1 MLQEQTVE
9 EHYGLL
15 YINTRAHART
25 NICAEIIRQTNT
37 LTYTHRIF
45 WKPIL
50 SALTERMKW
59 MDTALDADWSIEHSN
74 CAKIHHIITA
84 MTWNTCA
91 SGQFVYHCT
100 LHIQTNYECC
110 MSVTAKYFYHVVK
123 MQSDHCYI
131 SLTLNLERNVLTRGQ
146 QPFTHER

>member
-9 EHYGLL
+9 ERYRLL

-25 NICAEIIRQTNT
+25 NICAEIIRQTDT

-50 SALTERMKW
+50 SALTKRMQR
-59 MDTALDADWSIEHSN
+59 MDADWSIERSN
-74 CAKIHHIITA
+74 CAKIHNIITA
-84 MTWNTCA
+84 MRWNTCA
-91 SGQFVYHCT
+91 SGQCVYHCT
-100 LHIQTNYECC
+100 LHTQINYERC
-110 MSVTAKYFYHVVK
+110 MSVTDKYLLCCK
-123 MQSDHCYI
+123 DAIWSLCCI

-146 QPFTHER
+146 QPFTHEQ